1 MQKRKYILTRCLRR
15 AATVAADFHLQ
26 FVRAVSLL
34 ICSFILAACSV
45 TGGPGTGIA
54 ESEPIAETPGE
65 AAPDR
70 PAIKVAMLLPLSG
83 GNAQSVAKAL
93 KQAGELALFD
103 FDNPNVELISKDTR
117 GTPKGAKSAAEEAVS
132 QGVELVIGP
141 LFANEVKAAA
151 PVTQAANIPMIAFSS
166 DQKVAGNGVYLL
178 SFLAGSDVHR
188 IISYAVS
195 RGKSRFAALIPQTDY
210 GRLVQAKFVE
220 AARDMNVSVLAV
232 KEYPQDANG
241 MIKPV
246 KEIAALVP
254 KDQKDPKNE
263 DPQSDAFA
271 PANEEPQID
280 ALFIPA
286 AANTLPALAPLLP
299 YAEIDTKKLQLL
311 GTSGWDYQGVGKED
325 SLVGAWFPAPDPKGW
340 TDFTK
345 RYVETYGEVP
355 TRLATLGYDA
365 VSLAISLSNNSAG
378 SRYTSE
384 QLTRA
389 NGFSGVDGLFRL
401 RSDGTSQRGFAI
413 LEVQKYG
420 NQVIE
425 AAPNGFT
432 SAQY

>member
-1 MQKRKYILTRCLRR
+1 
-15 AATVAADFHLQ
+15 
-26 FVRAVSLL
+26 LL
-34 ICSFILAACSV
+34 ICSFVLAACSV
-45 TGGPGTGIA
+45 TGGSGIV
-54 ESEPIAETPGE
+54 ESEPIAETAPGE
-65 AAPDR
+65 QAPDR

-117 GTPKGAKSAAEEAVS
+117 GTPEGAKSAAEEAVS

-141 LFANEVKAAA
+141 LFANEVKAAS
-151 PVTQAANIPMIAFSS
+151 PITQAANIPMIAFSS

-210 GRLVQAKFVE
+210 GRLVQEKFIAVAQE
-220 AARDMNVSVLAV
+220 MNVSVVAV

-241 MIKPV
+241 MIQPV

-254 KDQKDPKNE
+254 KDG
-263 DPQSDAFA
+263 
-271 PANEEPQID
+271 EPQID
-280 ALFIPA
+280 ALFMPA

-299 YAEIDTKKLQLL
+299 YNEIDTKTVQLL
-311 GTSGWDYQGVGKED
+311 GTSGWDFQGVGKEGA
-325 SLVGAWFPAPDPKGW
+325 LVGAWFPAPEPKGW

-345 RYVETYGEVP
+345 RYVETYNEVP
-355 TRLATLGYDA
+355 QRLATLGYDV
-365 VSLAISLSNNSAG
+365 VSLAISLSNNASG
-378 SRYTSE
+378 SRFTAE
-384 QLTRA
+384 QLTRS

-401 RSDGTSQRGFAI
+401 RSDGTSQRGFAV
-413 LEVQKYG
+413 LEVQTYG

-425 AAPNGFT
+425 AAPNGFS